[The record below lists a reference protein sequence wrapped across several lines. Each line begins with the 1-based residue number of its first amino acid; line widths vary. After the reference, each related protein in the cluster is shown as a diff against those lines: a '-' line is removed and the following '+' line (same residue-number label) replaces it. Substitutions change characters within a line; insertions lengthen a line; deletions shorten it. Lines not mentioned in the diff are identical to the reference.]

1 MMPGPQAGGLKETAQ
16 PRLAR
21 RVLPGAIVLLLVLM
35 RPAAASDDAVWAASY
50 DAASRTRYI
59 PLELIL
65 GAPWDGRRE
74 IAMPAGDFT
83 EGVPLNRNPS
93 TWHGPVE
100 WQHPETGAKL
110 MIYDRS
116 RRGVVQKFA
125 VRTDGTA
132 IGRVADNRNDISS
145 CDQEGKYPLGLW
157 RQGETR
163 QFDYRCWRGTGGAT
177 RVTDMITTITIDE
190 IDFSYAG
197 AAHSLQVHWILRHKG
212 EAREVDNRVY
222 VFAPGRGVV
231 YVK

>member
-1 MMPGPQAGGLKETAQ
+1 MMPGSQAVRLCGTGALLAFALVCAAGG
-16 PRLAR
+16 AR
-21 RVLPGAIVLLLVLM
+21 GQA
-35 RPAAASDDAVWAASY
+35 PANDAVWAASY
-50 DAASRTRYI
+50 DAASQTRYI

-83 EGVPLNRNPS
+83 EGVPLNKNPS

-100 WQHPETGAKL
+100 WQNPDTGARL
-110 MIYDRS
+110 TVYDRA

-125 VRTDGTA
+125 VRSDGTA

-157 RQGETR
+157 KQGEMR
-163 QFDYRCWRGTGGAT
+163 QFDYRCWRGTGNDK
-177 RVTDMITTITIDE
+177 RITDMVTTIAIE
-190 IDFSYAG
+190 KIDFTYAG

-212 EAREVDNRVY
+212 DAREVDNRVY
-222 VFAPGRGVV
+222 VFSPGRGVV